1 MKKFI
6 LTIGLNDKDT
16 KTQRYDTITAYKM
29 VENIL
34 QQYTD
39 GYTMYQAN
47 GGYKHND
54 GTFTNEISLRV
65 ELLFVDELTCRIIAN
80 KIKSKD
86 ILNQESIALEI
97 IDTNSQLI

>member
-16 KTQRYDTITAYKM
+16 KTQKFDTITAYKM
-29 VENIL
+29 IENVV

-39 GYTMYQAN
+39 GYTMYNAH
-47 GGYKHND
+47 GAYKHFD
-54 GTFTNEISLRV
+54 GTFITEQSIRL

-86 ILNQESIALEI
+86 ILNQETIAFEI